1 MYLNKYPKRKLLL
14 FTGDILL
21 IIISFSLAFLW
32 RYERAGVALGL
43 NEGLNGISF
52 LLLFYLISFYIF
64 NLYDIRLEFKT
75 IQNLILILTS
85 FLFAALPALMVL
97 QIYPD
102 SRWREIFLVDLVLT
116 FTLITGWRLTYSLVF
131 KLTIPQRNILI
142 LGTEKLAAA
151 VRHILNPY
159 PEYRVMA
166 VIDDCF
172 NEHDPSE
179 GNPDFALE
187 EIIDQFDIDD
197 VIVTRHPVQNSS
209 LKDALLKWKM
219 KGGNIYDMLTL
230 YETFL
235 YKVPASY
242 MKERWIFDNLGSES
256 LHRKVYNRLKRILDI
271 LISLTTIIILFPL
284 GIMLSLVIKLS
295 SKGPVFFVQNRI
307 GRNHKPF
314 PMIKFRTMVTGAE
327 EKGPQWADK
336 EDPRVTVV
344 GRFLRKTRL
353 DEMPQFLNVL
363 KGDMSIVGP
372 RPERNYFIKEL
383 EKKLPFYSL
392 RFSVKPGLTG
402 WAQVYYGYAAS
413 EQEGGEKWEYDL
425 YYIKNMS
432 GFLDL
437 KILLK
442 TIYIIIFGKGR

>member
-14 FTGDILL
+14 FAGDIFL
-21 IIISFSLAFLW
+21 IILSFSLAFLW
-32 RYERAGVALGL
+32 YYERAGMVLGPSEALKGV
-43 NEGLNGISF
+43 SF
-52 LLLFYLISFYIF
+52 LLLFYPISFYIF

-75 IQNLILILTS
+75 MQNLILILSS
-85 FLFAALPALMVL
+85 FLFAALLALTL
-97 QIYPD
+97 FQIYPD
-102 SRWREIFLVDLVLT
+102 SRWREIFLIDLVLT

-142 LGTEKLAAA
+142 FGTEKSAAA

-159 PEYRVMA
+159 PEYRVKA
-166 VIDDCF
+166 VIEDRFD
-172 NEHDPSE
+172 EHDPSK
-179 GNPDFALE
+179 GNPGRTLE

-197 VIVTRHPVQNSS
+197 IVVTRHPVKDSR
-209 LKDALLKWKM
+209 LKDELLKWKM

-230 YETFL
+230 YEAFL

-242 MKERWIFDNLGSES
+242 MNERWIFDNLGSES
-256 LHRKVYNRLKRILDI
+256 LQRKVYNRLKRILDI
-271 LISLTTIIILFPL
+271 LIAFTTIIILFPL
-284 GIMLSLVIKLS
+284 GIMLSLAIKVS
-295 SKGPVFFVQNRI
+295 SKGPVFFIQNRI
-307 GRNHKPF
+307 GKNHKPF

-353 DEMPQFLNVL
+353 DELPQFLNVL

-372 RPERNYFIKEL
+372 RPERDYFIKEL

-442 TIYIIIFGKGR
+442 TIFIIIFGKGR

>member
-21 IIISFSLAFLW
+21 IILSFSLAFLW
-32 RYERAGVALGL
+32 CYERAGVSLDL
-43 NEGLNGISF
+43 NEALKAVSF
-52 LLLFYLISFYIF
+52 FLLFYPFSFYIF

-85 FLFAALPALMVL
+85 FLFAALLVLIVL

-102 SRWREIFLVDLVLT
+102 SRWREIFLIDLFFT
-116 FTLITGWRLTYSLVF
+116 FILITGWRLTYSLVF

-142 LGTEKLAAA
+142 LGTEKLAEAA
-151 VRHILNPY
+151 RHILNPY
-159 PEYRVMA
+159 PEYRIKA
-166 VIDDCF
+166 VIDDRF

-179 GNPDFALE
+179 GNPGIALE

-197 VIVTRHPVQNSS
+197 IVVTRHTVKNSRM
-209 LKDALLKWKM
+209 KDELLKWKM

-230 YETFL
+230 YEAFL

-242 MKERWIFDNLGSES
+242 MNERWLFDNLGSES
-256 LHRKVYNRLKRILDI
+256 LQRKVYNRLKRTLDI
-271 LISLTTIIILFPL
+271 LISLTTIIILLPL
-284 GIMLSLVIKLS
+284 GIMLSLAIKVS

-307 GRNHKPF
+307 GRNRKPF
-314 PMIKFRTMVTGAE
+314 PMVKFRTMVTGAE

-372 RPERNYFIKEL
+372 RPERDYFIKEL

-392 RFSVKPGLTG
+392 RFTVKPGLTG

-413 EQEGGEKWEYDL
+413 EQEGREKWEYDL

-442 TIYIIIFGKGR
+442 TIYTIIFSKGR